1 MHHFRYILFIRKC
14 NKVLPENK
22 TKATIT
28 DRSTTKMLT
37 RPRARLPIVP
47 AIDRQTDRHTE
58 SSPSLSELCCRYQHC
73 YALKTIAKPASI
85 VHF

>member
-1 MHHFRYILFIRKC
+1 MYHFRYILFIRKC

-47 AIDRQTDRHTE
+47 AIDRQTDTQNPPRHSVSCVVDT
-58 SSPSLSELCCRYQHC
+58 S
-73 YALKTIAKPASI
+73 IAM
-85 VHF
+85 H

>member
-1 MHHFRYILFIRKC
+1 MECTIPIYF
-14 NKVLPENK
+14 VLPENK

-47 AIDRQTDRHTE
+47 ATDRQTDTQNPARH
-58 SSPSLSELCCRYQHC
+58 
-73 YALKTIAKPASI
+73 
-85 VHF
+85 

>member
-47 AIDRQTDRHTE
+47 ATDRQTHRIQPVT
-58 SSPSLSELCCRYQHC
+58 Q
-73 YALKTIAKPASI
+73 
-85 VHF
+85 

>member
-1 MHHFRYILFIRKC
+1 MHHFRYILFIKKC

-22 TKATIT
+22 TRATIT

-47 AIDRQTDRHTE
+47 ATDRQTDTQNPARHSVSCVVDT
-58 SSPSLSELCCRYQHC
+58 S
-73 YALKTIAKPASI
+73 IAM
-85 VHF
+85 H

>member
-22 TKATIT
+22 TRATIT

-47 AIDRQTDRHTE
+47 ATDRHTDTQNPTRH
-58 SSPSLSELCCRYQHC
+58 SVSCVVDTS
-73 YALKTIAKPASI
+73 IAM
-85 VHF
+85 H